1 MIDFSPG
8 TNQKTAIGDGAFD
21 KRLRR
26 HVTGRNRDYYVVT
39 APGFE
44 ALCRRE
50 LIDLGLD
57 GSAMTVAPGGVT
69 FRGRLV
75 DCQQANLKLRTA
87 TRILMRVASF
97 MATNRR
103 RLEKNTDR
111 IAWELFFSAGGL
123 PGMKVSS
130 HRSRLYHT
138 EAITQTITGCIARRL
153 MQEGRVLPVTGPQ
166 TLFVRVVEDRFTLS
180 LDSSGDPL
188 YKRGFKPGTARA
200 PIRETLATAIL
211 MSAGYD
217 GAKPLV
223 DPMSG
228 SGTFSLEAA
237 MLAKQIP
244 PGINREFAFMGWPAY
259 NNNQWAFLK
268 REAESK
274 VQQLDRPRIFAS
286 DMDPVACEH
295 LTQTIVRNGLSD
307 AIAVEQKDFFD
318 CRADHY
324 GNHPGLVVINPP
336 YGIRLGSYRQADDLF
351 TAVCR
356 HLKAHFY
363 GWTVALITPNHELA
377 RQVPFASRHLPMI
390 HGGLKLSLVI
400 GAIGG

>member
-1 MIDFSPG
+1 MTDFSPG
-8 TNQKTAIGDGAFD
+8 TNKKTAIGDGAFD

-26 HVTGRNRDYYVVT
+26 HVTGRARDYYVVT
-39 APGFE
+39 TPGFE
-44 ALCRRE
+44 TLCHRE
-50 LIDLGLD
+50 LVGLGLD
-57 GSAMTVAPGGVT
+57 RRAMTVESGGIS

-75 DCQQANLKLRTA
+75 DCQRANLNLRTA
-87 TRILMRVASF
+87 TRVLMRVDSF
-97 MATNRR
+97 TATNLR
-103 RLEKNTDR
+103 RLEKNADR

-138 EAITQTITGCIARRL
+138 AAIAQMITGSIERRL
-153 MQEGRVLPVTGPQ
+153 MQEGRALPVAVPQ

-188 YKRGFKPGTARA
+188 YKRGFKPGPARA
-200 PIRETLATAIL
+200 PIRETLAAAML
-211 MSAGYD
+211 MSAAYD
-217 GAKPLV
+217 PRRPLV

-259 NNNQWAFLK
+259 IENQWTFLK

-274 VQQLDRPRIFAS
+274 VQELERPRIFAS
-286 DMDPVACEH
+286 DMDPGACEH

-307 AIAVEQKDFFD
+307 AIAVGQKDFFD

-351 TAVCR
+351 TAICR
-356 HLKAHFY
+356 HLKAYFY

-400 GAIGG
+400 GAIGA